1 MHGYQRLLLDI
12 YGVKVSNLSTFHSNL
27 CKASLLTCLPRLFS
41 LAPLRI
47 LAMSSNLRSLYP
59 GSVKGRSNITLFSAP
74 MSSTRSAHM
83 LGSLLAADTSAV
95 SSSLLPETS
104 CQIINGC
111 ALFYGRSGMRMS
123 GGNIFTSSGIF
134 FMQLQHLIEVCRTI
148 SKGNIFGNL
157 VIVCWISQIT
167 PVQLWGRDI
176 DVSSGVLLQ
185 T

>member
-27 CKASLLTCLPRLFS
+27 CKASLLTCLPRLCS

-47 LAMSSNLRSLYP
+47 LAISSNLRSLYP

-95 SSSLLPETS
+95 SSAVLPETS

-134 FMQLQHLIEVCRTI
+134 FMQLQHLIEVGGTI
-148 SKGNIFGNL
+148 SEGNIF
-157 VIVCWISQIT
+157 
-167 PVQLWGRDI
+167 
-176 DVSSGVLLQ
+176 
-185 T
+185 